1 MLQHCAEAQ
10 NAREK
15 AVASLVNA
23 LWQTVVLIMA
33 LVIVII
39 ALENRDLGEKH
50 NRNESDNPAPD
61 QDNQRPLNR
70 ALRLFESHIAQQ
82 RSTSNQDRANSKT
95 SKILGYATFA
105 VVALYTGLTYK
116 QWQTTRES
124 FTAVQRAFV
133 TMDDPLVEK
142 SLGPDPAIA
151 HLFVTEAWT
160 IKPVIRNSGNTP
172 AKEVRWRSISTSGPS
187 PIGLEPG
194 QAIRI
199 TNPPVGRETWADT
212 WDLPPDPE
220 FDETEFNSGPL
231 GPQRSIPIGG
241 VSAPK
246 AAIRD
251 AMRAKRAWYIYGI
264 VYYYDVF
271 PGSPRHKTK
280 FCFSISLTRT
290 GPNTDTDTKIVTSA
304 CAHWNCADDECDED
318 SKQYETDVRSA
329 FQQKKMAIPP
339 EILTAPPPP
348 KHKWTGVANPPP
360 GEPAWP

>member
-1 MLQHCAEAQ
+1 LRDPVYAHRLFACCT
-10 NAREK
+10 R
-15 AVASLVNA
+15 
-23 LWQTVVLIMA
+23 IMA
-33 LVIVII
+33 
-39 ALENRDLGEKH
+39 
-50 NRNESDNPAPD
+50 ESPCQGKSD
-61 QDNQRPLNR
+61 
-70 ALRLFESHIAQQ
+70 
-82 RSTSNQDRANSKT
+82 ST
-95 SKILGYATFA
+95 Y
-105 VVALYTGLTYK
+105 GL
-116 QWQTTRES
+116 
-124 FTAVQRAFV
+124 
-133 TMDDPLVEK
+133 
-142 SLGPDPAIA
+142 I
-151 HLFVTEAWT
+151 
-160 IKPVIRNSGNTP
+160 N
-172 AKEVRWRSISTSGPS
+172 
-187 PIGLEPG
+187 
-194 QAIRI
+194 
-199 TNPPVGRETWADT
+199 
-212 WDLPPDPE
+212 
-220 FDETEFNSGPL
+220 
-231 GPQRSIPIGG
+231 
-241 VSAPK
+241 SAPK